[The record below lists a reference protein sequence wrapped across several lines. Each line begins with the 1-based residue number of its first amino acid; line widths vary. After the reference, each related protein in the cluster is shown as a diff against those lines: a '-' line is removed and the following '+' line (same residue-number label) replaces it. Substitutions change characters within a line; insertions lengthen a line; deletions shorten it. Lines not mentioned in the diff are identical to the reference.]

1 MRAISILLVFISL
14 SVNSQETSS
23 QSADS
28 VINFIEA
35 KFPGGDSALIQFI
48 DDNLIYPKVARMM
61 GNQGLVIVSFIV
73 DVNGEIKNIALEKS
87 NTEELDHEA
96 KRIISI
102 MPPWIP
108 AQLGED
114 RVESKCILPISF
126 VLENK
131 KSKKRSSN

>member
-1 MRAISILLVFISL
+1 
-14 SVNSQETSS
+14 
-23 QSADS
+23 
-28 VINFIEA
+28 
-35 KFPGGDSALIQFI
+35 
-48 DDNLIYPKVARMM
+48 M

-73 DVNGEIKNIALEKS
+73 DVNGEIKSIALEKS